1 MFSSVSET
9 PGDAAR
15 DLPRT
20 RRAPAGLA
28 SQPISVVPSTAS
40 IRSDVHAVVIGIG
53 SYEADLPGLPSA
65 RNDAQLVRTYLRKM
79 VGAPEENIRFLRDGE
94 ASYLSLKETFES
106 WLPRR
111 VRTDDLVLVYFAG
124 HGVTDP
130 GDRKAYLMPYDGR
143 LGQARATGFELA
155 QVRTYLEDLRTD
167 RSVLMLDTCFSGEGR
182 SVSAPGTRSAA
193 VIIEGPLVA
202 PAGRA
207 KGARTVVL
215 ASAGSQQ
222 VAHSLDTE
230 GHGLFTYYLLSA
242 LRGQGDRE
250 PSGNGDGWVDVS
262 EAFAYLSREVDR
274 RSRREFGRPQ
284 NPEMHP
290 AQISDPIRL
299 TRVP

>member
-1 MFSSVSET
+1 MTESKV
-9 PGDAAR
+9 
-15 DLPRT
+15 
-20 RRAPAGLA
+20 LA
-28 SQPISVVPSTAS
+28 SPEVVVATAS
-40 IRSDVHAVVIGIG
+40 GAGPKHRSLRGDVWRQFRRHKGALV
-53 SYEADLPGLPSA
+53 GLCAFLFVTVASF
-65 RNDAQLVRTYLRKM
+65 
-79 VGAPEENIRFLRDGE
+79 VGP
-94 ASYLSLKETFES
+94 
-106 WLPRR
+106 
-111 VRTDDLVLVYFAG
+111 
-124 HGVTDP
+124 
-130 GDRKAYLMPYDGR
+130 YLMPYDGR
-143 LGQARATGFELA
+143 PGQPRLTGFQIEEI
-155 QVRTYLEDLRTD
+155 QGYLQDLPTD
-167 RSVLMLDTCFSGEGR
+167 RAVLILDTCFSGEGR